1 MNDTLTDDNQAM
13 LAESARKYVERGY
26 TPAARAASHDSAN
39 GCSPER
45 WNEFAEMGWLAL
57 PIPEADGGLGGSVPE
72 MCALAEQLG
81 HGLIVEPLIASGITA
96 TTLFVATASAA
107 QRAQWLPSLVDG
119 SKRIAFAAWEP
130 QSRFDASKIS
140 LRAERVAG
148 GYSLT
153 GVRELVA
160 GAPGADALIVSALCD
175 ASGDA
180 SGDTPG
186 SAPQV
191 ALFLIERDAA
201 GLELQSYAMV
211 DGRHAA
217 HVHLKGVTVGEG
229 ARLDAAP
236 DVLHEIDIAMDRTM
250 LVLCAEAT
258 GVMANALQTTLDY
271 LRQRKQFG
279 RVLAS
284 NQALQHR
291 LVDMHV
297 AIEETRALVDAAA
310 QVFDGDER
318 QRRSYVAAA
327 KAFTA
332 QSARLLWEES
342 VQMHGAIGLTNE
354 YKLGRYVRH
363 LATAHIYFGDVE
375 HHLERLA
382 VIEDQLHAATST
394 VQRTA

>member
-1 MNDTLTDDNQAM
+1 MNTEMNDTLTEDNQAM

-26 TPAARAASHDSAN
+26 TPAARAESHDSAN
-39 GCSPER
+39 GCSPQR
-45 WNEFAEMGWLAL
+45 WNEFAELGWLAL
-57 PIPEADGGLGGSVPE
+57 PIPESDGGLGGSVPE

-81 HGLIVEPLIASGITA
+81 HGLITEPLIASGITA
-96 TTLFVATASAA
+96 ATLFAATASPQ
-107 QRAQWLPSLVDG
+107 QRARWLPSLADG

-130 QSRFDASKIS
+130 QSRFDASKIKA
-140 LRAERVAG
+140 RAELVDG
-148 GYSLT
+148 GYRLT
-153 GVRELVA
+153 GIKELVA
-160 GAPGADALIVSALCD
+160 GAPGADALLVSALCD
-175 ASGDA
+175 A
-180 SGDTPG
+180 PG
-186 SAPQV
+186 GTSRV

-217 HVHLKGVTVGEG
+217 HVHLKGVSVGED
-229 ARLDAAP
+229 ARLAAAQ
-236 DVLHEIDIAMDRTM
+236 DVMHAIDIAMDLTM
-250 LVLCAEAT
+250 LVLCAETT

-279 RVLAS
+279 RVIAS

-297 AIEETRALVDAAA
+297 AIEETRALVNVAA
-310 QVFDGDER
+310 QVFSGDKQ

-332 QSARLLWEES
+332 QAARLLWEES

-354 YKLGRYVRH
+354 YKLGRYVRY

-394 VQRTA
+394 TERTA